1 MVTTAHAQEAEEEIV
16 EDVGKKEGERGRGG
30 ELCARCKDPLPLWA
44 SETPSEIDANFTR
57 PVAIAAPTSTS
68 IDINS
73 CSNDTDTSMHGTT
86 SQSTPITYPISP
98 VSDLIIHLPTQTVSH
113 RYLVSS
119 QILRVVSPVWRR
131 HLDPNSPF
139 QSLSTSIETI
149 SDRPHTIM
157 TLYEDDPDTLLSVL
171 NILHFSIS
179 SIPITSINFGQLRSF
194 AVLCDKYDCIH
205 VLNAYS
211 KVWLDEWAPVACE
224 PGYEDWLFI
233 AKVFGDPRNTKE
245 LEKLLVQEAG
255 SLSVCGAFFLRC
267 GRVVETILLP
277 EKTLEKIMSSRIT
290 ELTRQISVWRT
301 FLQTFISENVTKGCS
316 NWDCV
321 TLSYG
326 NLIRS
331 VEQSGLVKIFN
342 LLEEWHGNI
351 RDFEEKTGGIQLA
364 NGTRF
369 HGYGW
374 CPVENLNVGLR
385 SRLGRVDS

>member
-1 MVTTAHAQEAEEEIV
+1 MDTA
-16 EDVGKKEGERGRGG
+16 
-30 ELCARCKDPLPLWA
+30 
-44 SETPSEIDANFTR
+44 T
-57 PVAIAAPTSTS
+57 APF
-68 IDINS
+68 
-73 CSNDTDTSMHGTT
+73 
-86 SQSTPITYPISP
+86 TPITHPISP
-98 VSDLIIHLPTQTVSH
+98 VSDLIIHLSTPAVSH

-131 HLDPNSPF
+131 HLDPDSPF
-139 QSLSTSIETI
+139 QSLSTCVETI
-149 SDRPHTIM
+149 SGRAHTIM
-157 TLYEDDPDTLLSVL
+157 TLYDDDPDTLLLVL
-171 NILHFSIS
+171 NILHFSTS
-179 SIPITSINFGQLRSF
+179 SVPTTTIGFGQLRSF

-205 VLNAYS
+205 VLNSYS
-211 KVWLDEWAPVACE
+211 KVWLDVWAPVALE

-233 AKVFGDPRNTKE
+233 AKVFGDQRKVKE
-245 LEKLLVQEAG
+245 LEKLLVEESG
-255 SLSVCGAFFLRC
+255 SLSSCESYFLRC
-267 GRVVETILLP
+267 GKMVETALLP
-277 EKTLEKIMSSRIT
+277 EITLNKIMLSRSK
-290 ELTRQISVWRT
+290 ELTRQISIWRS
-301 FLQTFISENVTKGCS
+301 FLQSFISENVTKGCS

-331 VEQSGLVKIFN
+331 VEQSGLVKVFN

>member
-1 MVTTAHAQEAEEEIV
+1 MVTTAQGVEDGRV
-16 EDVGKKEGERGRGG
+16 EDVGINPKEEEKERKAD
-30 ELCARCKDPLPLWA
+30 LCARCKDPLPLWA
-44 SETPSEIDANFTR
+44 PEPPSDIDANFTR
-57 PVAIAAPTSTS
+57 PVAITTNNISS
-68 IDINS
+68 N
-73 CSNDTDTSMHGTT
+73 NDTDTNMHVTT
-86 SQSTPITYPISP
+86 PQSTPITYSISP
-98 VSDLIIHLPTQTVSH
+98 VSDLIVQLPTQTASH

-131 HLDPNSPF
+131 QLDPNSPF
-139 QSLSTSIETI
+139 KSLSTAIETI
-149 SDRPHTIM
+149 SDRAHTIM
-157 TLYEDDPDTLLSVL
+157 TLYDDDPDTLLLVL
-171 NILHFSIS
+171 NILHFSTS
-179 SIPITSINFGQLRSF
+179 NIPTTSINFGQLRSF

-205 VLNAYS
+205 VLNPYS

-233 AKVFGDPRNTKE
+233 AKVFGDKRNTKE
-245 LEKLLVQEAG
+245 LEKLLVEEAG
-255 SLSVCGAFFLRC
+255 SLSICETYFLRS
-267 GRVVETILLP
+267 GRVVETMLLP
-277 EKTLEKIMSSRIT
+277 ENTLKKIMSSRT
-290 ELTRQISVWRT
+290 AELNRQISIWRT
-301 FLQTFISENVTKGCS
+301 FLQSFISENVTKGCS

-342 LLEEWHGNI
+342 LVEEWHGNI

-385 SRLGRVDS
+385 SRLGRVDN

>member
-1 MVTTAHAQEAEEEIV
+1 MVATAAQEIKA
-16 EDVGKKEGERGRGG
+16 EDVPKEGGETVEERKT
-30 ELCARCKDPLPLWA
+30 ELCARCKEPLPLWA
-44 SETPSEIDANFTR
+44 PGGASDTDPNFTR
-57 PVAIAAPTSTS
+57 PIAAATVNSNSSNSNDIPDTSTGAS
-68 IDINS
+68 S
-73 CSNDTDTSMHGTT
+73 VR
-86 SQSTPITYPISP
+86 QSTPITWPISP
-98 VSDLIIHLPTQTVSH
+98 VSDLIIHLPTPSASH

-131 HLDPNSPF
+131 HLDPASPF

-149 SDRPHTIM
+149 SNRPHTVM
-157 TLYEDDPDTLLSVL
+157 TLYDDDPDTLLSVL
-171 NILHFSIS
+171 NILHFSTS
-179 SIPITSINFGQLRSF
+179 NIPTTTIHFEQLRSF

-205 VLNAYS
+205 VLSPYS
-211 KVWLDEWAPVACE
+211 KVWLDVWAPVVLE

-233 AKVFGDPRNTKE
+233 AKVFGDQRNVKE
-245 LEKLLVQEAG
+245 LEKLLVEEG
-255 SLSVCGAFFLRC
+255 SSLSVCETYFLRS
-267 GRVVETILLP
+267 GRAVETTLIP
-277 EKTLEKIMSSRIT
+277 EIALKRIMETRAA
-290 ELTRQISVWRT
+290 ELTRQISIWRK
-301 FLQTFISENVTKGCS
+301 FLQTFIPENVTKGCS

-331 VEQSGLVKIFN
+331 VEQSGLVKVFN

-351 RDFEEKTGGIQLA
+351 KDFEEKTGAIQLA

-385 SRLGRVDS
+385 IRLGRTNSS

>member
-1 MVTTAHAQEAEEEIV
+1 MVTAAQ
-16 EDVGKKEGERGRGG
+16 DVGDGRVEEVVKEGEEERRA
-30 ELCARCKDPLPLWA
+30 EFCARCKEPLPLWA
-44 SETPSEIDANFTR
+44 SETPSD
-57 PVAIAAPTSTS
+57 
-68 IDINS
+68 IDINFVRPAAAIS
-73 CSNDTDTSMHGTT
+73 GSSNNDLDTSMHTLPP
-86 SQSTPITYPISP
+86 STPITYPISP
-98 VSDLIIHLPTQTVSH
+98 VSDLIIHLPATTTTANGNTTVITH

-131 HLDPNSPF
+131 HLDPTSPF
-139 QSLSTSIETI
+139 RSLTTTLETI
-149 SDRPHTIM
+149 SDRPHTLM
-157 TLYEDDPDTLLSVL
+157 TLYDDDPDTLLSVL
-171 NILHFSIS
+171 NILHFSTS
-179 SIPITSINFGQLRSF
+179 NIPITSINFGQLRSF

-205 VLNAYS
+205 VLNPYS

-233 AKVFGDPRNTKE
+233 AKVFGDGRNVKE
-245 LEKLLVQEAG
+245 LERLLVEEAG
-255 SLSVCGAFFLRC
+255 SLSVCETYFLRC
-267 GRVVETILLP
+267 GRVVETGLMP
-277 EKTLEKIMSSRIT
+277 EITLNKIMASRSK
-290 ELTRQISVWRT
+290 ELTRQISIWRQ
-301 FLQTFISENVTKGCS
+301 FLQSFISENATKGCS

-351 RDFEEKTGGIQLA
+351 RDFEEKTGAIQLA

-385 SRLGRVDS
+385 SKLGRPVDN